1 MSIYKVEYLSV
12 INCKEGFCRTIE
24 SFNSLIQSYGDIK
37 VVDDKIE
44 YEGVIFDYKVHMG
57 DIDGGDKKFF
67 HLEFFCSGKDKLE
80 SFKLFL
86 RSVRTLLSRVGEK
99 PPEVLWDDLSGE
111 LSAAAYPVIHDLENL
126 MRKLI
131 TKFMLITIGG
141 AWTSSVVPQDVS
153 DSIKNK
159 KAISHNYLYDTDFNQ
174 LANFLFK
181 KYATGNLNSLV
192 AKIAAA
198 KVITD
203 IDLLELKELV
213 PLSNW
218 ERYFSPVIECSSEY
232 LEVRWGK
239 LYELRCM
246 IAHNNF
252 INSENFE
259 AITVLASEVK
269 IKLVDAILNIDRIHV
284 SAIQKEEVVESVASS
299 MASQDSSLASAW
311 NGLVEDLQFLAGLVK
326 NEKSIFKSSRALN
339 FRMCADKILRDGHIG
354 IELYEKLQ
362 GLNLRR
368 NQFILLYLEEDK
380 SSEFDYL
387 VKSINQVRFELR
399 TVLTEL
405 L

>member
-37 VVDDKIE
+37 VVEDKIE
-44 YEGVIFDYKVHMG
+44 YEGVVFDYKVHMG

-67 HLEFFCSGKDKLE
+67 HLEFFCAGKNKLE
-80 SFKLFL
+80 NFKLFL
-86 RSVRTLLSRVGEK
+86 RSIRTLLSRVGEK

-111 LSAAAYPVIHDLENL
+111 LSAAAYPVIHELENL

-141 AWTSSVVPQDVS
+141 AWTSRVVPQDVS

-159 KAISHNYLYDTDFNQ
+159 KALAHNYLYDTDFNQ

-181 KYATGNLNSLV
+181 KYATGNLNAVV
-192 AKIAAA
+192 AKIATA
-198 KVITD
+198 KVVSD
-203 IDLLELKELV
+203 LDLLDLKELV

-252 INSENFE
+252 INSEDFD

-269 IKLVDAILNIDRIHV
+269 IKLADAILNIDRIHV
-284 SAIQKEEVVESVASS
+284 SAIQKDEVVESVAAS
-299 MASQDSSLASAW
+299 MVSYDSSFTIAW
-311 NGLVEDLQFLAGLVK
+311 NDLMDDLQFLAGAVINK
-326 NEKSIFKSSRALN
+326 KSIFKNLRVLN
-339 FRMCADKILRDGHIG
+339 FRMCADKILRDGHID
-354 IELYEKLQ
+354 IELHSRLH

-368 NQFILLYLEEDK
+368 NQFILLHIEEDN
-380 SSEFDYL
+380 SDELDHL
-387 VKSINQVRFELR
+387 VKSINQVRFELKA
-399 TVLTEL
+399 VIAAL

>member
-67 HLEFFCSGKDKLE
+67 HLEFFCSGKAKLE

-326 NEKSIFKSSRALN
+326 NEKSIFKSSRVLN

-368 NQFILLYLEEDK
+368 NQFILSYLEEDK